1 MLSNIKLTIFR
12 GTKEIGGNCILLES
26 EKTRVML
33 DFGTPLVDKDGNEF
47 DTKKIRKK
55 SISQLIK
62 EKILFPIKGLY
73 QYDENNKIDAILI
86 SHPHIDHIGFVHYAS
101 DKIPIYIGDEAR
113 IMVDASNL
121 FLPGPKLEN
130 RYYKQIKSEQ
140 QKTIGDFKITPFS
153 VDHSAY
159 DSYAFLITYGD
170 INILYTGDFRI
181 HGRKP
186 GMYKK
191 MMQYLKGVKID
202 YLIMEG
208 THIEDKD
215 SPYKNEKDV
224 EKEILK
230 IIKHTPNLVL
240 ANFSPQNVDR
250 LVSFFRS
257 TKRSGREFVADEY
270 CAYILHEISK
280 KRSTIPDPQK
290 EPKIKVY
297 FREYFMRRKADNSK
311 QKIISLFK
319 DFQVD
324 ADYINRNQNKI
335 VMTFR
340 PSMLDSDFKKI
351 IPKKN
356 SACIYSYHDIYLEK
370 PEYKK
375 LQQYFNNKGI
385 AFKKAH
391 VSGHI
396 YLSDMKKFVKTI
408 KPKHILPIHTLFP
421 KKFREHFD
429 NVAELED
436 GKVCL
441 LSTN

>member
-1 MLSNIKLTIFR
+1 MKLTIFR

-26 EKTRVML
+26 EKTRIML
-33 DFGTPLVDKDGNEF
+33 DFGVPLVDKNGNEF
-47 DTKKIRKK
+47 DSRKIRRK
-55 SISQLIK
+55 SISQLINDR
-62 EKILFPIKGLY
+62 ILFPIKGLY
-73 QYDENNKIDAILI
+73 QNDENDKINAIFI
-86 SHPHIDHIGFVHYAS
+86 SHPHGDHIGFLHYAS
-101 DKIPIYIGDEAR
+101 DKIPVYVGNEAR
-113 IMVDASNL
+113 IMVDASNI

-130 RYYKQIKSEQ
+130 RCYRQIKSIQ
-140 QKTIGDFKITPFS
+140 QKNIGDFKVTPFS

-159 DSYAFLITYGD
+159 DSYAFLISYGD

-186 GMYKK
+186 GMYKE
-191 MMQYLKGVKID
+191 MMKCLKGVKID

-215 SPYKNEKDV
+215 SPHKNEEDV

-230 IIKHTPNLVL
+230 IIRHTPNLVL

-250 LVSFFRS
+250 LVSFFRA
-257 TKRSGREFVADEY
+257 TKRSGREFIADEY
-270 CAYILHEISK
+270 CAYILHKISK
-280 KRSTIPDPQK
+280 KRQTFPDPQK
-290 EPKIKVY
+290 EPRIKVY

-324 ADYINRNQNKI
+324 TDYINRNQNKI

-340 PSMLDSDFKKI
+340 PSMLDSNFRKI
-351 IPKKN
+351 TPKGN
-356 SACIYSYHDIYLEK
+356 STCIYSYHDIYLEK

-375 LQQYFNNKGI
+375 LQQYCSDKGI
-385 AFKKAH
+385 TFKKAH

-408 KPKHILPIHTLFP
+408 KPKHIIPIHTFFP

-436 GKVCL
+436 GKTYL

>member
-1 MLSNIKLTIFR
+1 
-12 GTKEIGGNCILLES
+12 
-26 EKTRVML
+26 ML
-33 DFGTPLVDKDGNEF
+33 DFGAPLVDKDGNEF
-47 DTKKIRKK
+47 DSRKIRKK

-73 QYDENNKIDAILI
+73 QDDRNNKIDAILI
-86 SHPHIDHIGFVHYAS
+86 SHPHADHIGFLHYAS
-101 DKIPIYIGDEAR
+101 DKIPVYVGDGAKRIIY
-113 IMVDASNL
+113 VSNI
-121 FLPGPKLEN
+121 FLPGPSIGNKKYVKIETC
-130 RYYKQIKSEQ
+130 KKG
-140 QKTIGDFKITPFS
+140 TIGDFTITPFS
-153 VDHSAY
+153 VDHSAF
-159 DSYAFLITYGD
+159 DSYAFLITYED

-250 LVSFFRS
+250 LVSFFRA

-280 KRSTIPDPQK
+280 KRSTFPNPQK

-297 FREYFMRRKADNSK
+297 FREYFMRKRVNDNK
-311 QKIISLFK
+311 LKIINLFK
-319 DFQVD
+319 EFQVD
-324 ADYINRNQNKI
+324 ADYINKKQSEI

-356 SACIYSYHDIYLEK
+356 STCVYSYHDIYLEK

-375 LQQYFNNKGI
+375 LQQYCSDRGV

-396 YLSDMKKFVKTI
+396 YLNDMKKFVKTI
-408 KPKHILPIHTLFP
+408 KPKHILPIHTFFP

-436 GKVCL
+436 GKTYL